1 MVCAKKAQIEI
12 GDALGERASVSK
24 PTWVDHTYTCLY
36 HYASGSFTMSVKELS
51 SWSQTLSY
59 FQARRSSLGFTGSLG
74 NLGQGAFSTKNGSV
88 IVRKDWKILD
98 VAIDQLGRRRLDGFL
113 CGELG
118 ARIELVGAVVPA
130 KRVDDDFLALP
141 TRTTRVE
148 EVTKQEV
155 QRGAVATV
163 VDGQGAGCSLCLHR
177 LQQRR
182 EPAVMKGTLGLH
194 GCGSPVL

>member
-1 MVCAKKAQIEI
+1 MVCAKKAQVEI

-98 VAIDQLGRRRLDGFL
+98 VDIVGLPANFGKPPTSRADVAITIADVILG
-113 CGELG
+113 CW
-118 ARIELVGAVVPA
+118 
-130 KRVDDDFLALP
+130 
-141 TRTTRVE
+141 
-148 EVTKQEV
+148 
-155 QRGAVATV
+155 
-163 VDGQGAGCSLCLHR
+163 AGD
-177 LQQRR
+177 
-182 EPAVMKGTLGLH
+182 
-194 GCGSPVL
+194 